1 MKFHFTALN
10 IDNQKIESDIEGSTI
25 DDAILQLQKKG
36 LSILDIKEKTEGFDL
51 SFIKDLPMFKEQIKT
66 KDVVIF
72 SRQIATLFE
81 AGVSALKGFRL
92 LAQENDNKMLQ
103 KQLVGVSDDIE
114 SGISLSE
121 ALSRRPLLFSTF
133 YVNMVKSG
141 EETGKLN
148 EVFLYLADYLDR
160 EYELNQ
166 KIKKALTYP
175 TFVIS
180 TFFAIMVAMLTFVV
194 PKMAALFAEQGTELP
209 FVTRLV
215 LGLSNLFVHYGPI
228 TFPTL
233 GVLGYIYYRWSITP
247 EGKYQVD
254 TVKLKI
260 PAIKSLYKQIFL
272 TRLSDNM
279 NTMLSSGVP
288 IVRALEITG
297 SLMENMLHQELLK
310 RVAGKV
316 QTGTSFSKAL
326 YEEESVPNILVQMV
340 SIGEETGELGYILKN
355 LATFYKRE
363 LDTAIDN
370 VIGLIEPAMI
380 VGLGLGV
387 GVLVSAVLLP
397 MYSLSD
403 SISYLDVIEVF
414 FS

>member
-1 MKFHFTALN
+1 MFFHYHAVTLENVKVEAD
-10 IDNQKIESDIEGSTI
+10 IDAPTI
-25 DDAILQLQKKG
+25 DDAVSMLQKQG
-36 LSILDIKEKTEGFDL
+36 ISILDIKEKPEGFSIDSL
-51 SFIKDLPMFKEQIKT
+51 KRMDFMKQKIKP

-72 SRQIATLFE
+72 SRQVATLFE

-92 LAQENDNKMLQ
+92 LAAENENKTLQE
-103 KQLVGVSDDIE
+103 QLIGVSDDIE
-114 SGISLSE
+114 AGVSLSD
-121 ALSRRPLLFSTF
+121 ALSRRPLLFSPF

-148 EVFLYLADYLDR
+148 EVFLYLADFMDR

-175 TFVIS
+175 AFVIGTFVL
-180 TFFAIMVAMLTFVV
+180 IMIGMLTFVI
-194 PKMAALFAEQGTELP
+194 PKMAALFAEQGATLP
-209 FVTRLV
+209 LVTRLV
-215 LGLSNLFVHYGPI
+215 LGLSNLFVKYGPI
-228 TFPTL
+228 TFP
-233 GVLGYIYYRWSITP
+233 VLIVSGWFFFRWTKTE
-247 EGKYQVD
+247 EGKHKVD
-254 TVKLKI
+254 EFMLKM
-260 PAIKSLYKQIFL
+260 PVFKTLFKQIFL

-279 NTMLSSGVP
+279 NTMLTSGVP
-288 IVRALEITG
+288 IVRAIEIT
-297 SLMENMLHQELLK
+297 SDLIDNTVHKDLMR
-310 RVAGKV
+310 RVAKKV

-326 YEEESVPNILVQMV
+326 YEEKEVPNILVQMV

-355 LATFYKRE
+355 LAVFYKRE

-397 MYSLSD
+397 MYTLSD
-403 SISYLDVIEVF
+403 SISYIGTIIGIA
-414 FS
+414 